1 MLKSWFAEAVIK
13 IISHFPA
20 YALTDSGSEDTTKW
34 WAPLFLAIYSLF
46 EFVEIATT

>member
-1 MLKSWFAEAVIK
+1 MLKSWFAETVIK